1 MRDRCRARVKWCRS
15 RVCVGEYEDE
25 DRVDRGHVESD
36 DRLRSDFAWLRPCYA
51 LTLAKRLKAMG
62 AKKYQNDGDPR
73 TSGPGFGVTLHA
85 DVLAEPLR
93 WRNPRTV
100 FVNSMSDIAHARVP
114 DEFVARVFAVMAAAE
129 QHTFQVLTKRPR
141 RLAKLLSSKEFM
153 RLVLQ
158 QSPPGR
164 DPTYVDDMTDTCLDD
179 GLWPLD
185 NVWIG
190 TSIES
195 DEYSW
200 RADELRRAPA
210 AIRFLS
216 LEPLLGPL
224 PSLDLTGIDWVIV
237 GGEGGPEHR
246 PLALDWARD
255 IRDRCVDQGVALFF
269 KQVGGRT
276 PKAGGRQLDGRT
288 WDQLPVRARAA
299 SDAGGTLT
307 RLA

>member
-1 MRDRCRARVKWCRS
+1 MSTKTKIEWTEVTWNPATGC
-15 RVCVGEYEDE
+15 
-25 DRVDRGHVESD
+25 DRVSPGCDH
-36 DRLRSDFAWLRPCYA
+36 CYA

-73 TSGPGFGVTLHA
+73 TSGPGFGVTLHG

-93 WRNPRTV
+93 WRSPATV

-114 DEFVARVFAVMAAAE
+114 DDFVAQVFAVMASAE

-158 QSPPGR
+158 QSPLGH
-164 DPTYVDDMTDTCLDD
+164 DPTRVDDMTDICLPD

-200 RADELRRAPA
+200 RADELRRTPA

-237 GGEGGPEHR
+237 GGESGPEHR
-246 PLALDWARD
+246 PLDLDWAGTSGTGVSTRALLCSSS
-255 IRDRCVDQGVALFF
+255 RSVDEL
-269 KQVGGRT
+269 R
-276 PKAGGRQLDGRT
+276 R
-288 WDQLPVRARAA
+288 RAA
-299 SDAGGTLT
+299 DGWTAGPGTSS
-307 RLA
+307 RLGRPRHQILVELSPDLPESNHGQDCGASA